1 MKTPFKTIIATLA
14 LLILTLPVSFAA
26 TAVQQADSAYN
37 KKNFQDA
44 LYYYQAAAE
53 KDGVSSDLYYNM
65 GNTYYRLGDLG
76 HAVLNYRRALA
87 LDPSNEEARLNL
99 EFVRTKITD
108 KPEDDS
114 TFLRNVH
121 LKIVSWMSP
130 DAWAWTSMGVFAL
143 MIGLIAI
150 YLFAP
155 SVNAR
160 KVGFFGAFVILF
172 IFIYTLYVAW
182 SSANAYNGNGRAVVT
197 APVTNLRSTPASSN
211 SSADKVVPIH
221 EGTELIILD
230 SLATPDD
237 PKVPLWYDVKI
248 NNTSRAWLPA
258 ADVEKV

>member
-1 MKTPFKTIIATLA
+1 MKTPFKTIIATMA
-14 LLILTLPVSFAA
+14 LLILTLPASFAA
-26 TAVQQADSAYN
+26 TPVQQADSAYN

-44 LYYYQAAAE
+44 LFYYQAAAE

-160 KVGFFGAFVILF
+160 KVGFFGAFVMLF

>member
-14 LLILTLPVSFAA
+14 LLMLTLPATFAA

-121 LKIVSWMSP
+121 FKIVSWMSP

>member
-14 LLILTLPVSFAA
+14 LLILTLPASFAA

-121 LKIVSWMSP
+121 LKIISWMSP

-160 KVGFFGAFVILF
+160 KVGFFGAFVMLF

>member
-14 LLILTLPVSFAA
+14 LLILTLPASFAA

-160 KVGFFGAFVILF
+160 KVGFFGAFVVLF

-182 SSANAYNGNGRAVVT
+182 SSASAYNGNGRAVVT

>member
-14 LLILTLPVSFAA
+14 LLILTLPASFAA

-44 LYYYQAAAE
+44 LYYYQAAAQ

-155 SVNAR
+155 TVNAR

>member
-14 LLILTLPVSFAA
+14 LLILTLPASFAA

-121 LKIVSWMSP
+121 FKIVSWMSP

-160 KVGFFGAFVILF
+160 KVGFFGAFVMLF

>member
-14 LLILTLPVSFAA
+14 LLILTLPASFAA

-160 KVGFFGAFVILF
+160 KVGFFGAFVMLF

-258 ADVEKV
+258 GDVEKV

>member
-1 MKTPFKTIIATLA
+1 MKTPFKTIIATMA
-14 LLILTLPVSFAA
+14 LLILTLPASFAA

>member
-14 LLILTLPVSFAA
+14 LLILTLPASFAA

-44 LYYYQAAAE
+44 LFYYQAAAE

-160 KVGFFGAFVILF
+160 KVGFFGAFVMLF

>member
-1 MKTPFKTIIATLA
+1 MKTPFKTIIATMA
-14 LLILTLPVSFAA
+14 LLILTLPASFAA

-44 LYYYQAAAE
+44 LFYYQAAAE
-53 KDGVSSDLYYNM
+53 KDGVSSYLYYNM

-160 KVGFFGAFVILF
+160 KVGFFGAFVMLF

-182 SSANAYNGNGRAVVT
+182 SSANAYNDNGRAVVT

-237 PKVPLWYDVKI
+237 PKVPMWYDVKI

>member
-14 LLILTLPVSFAA
+14 LLILTLPASFAA

-121 LKIVSWMSP
+121 FKIVSWMSP

>member
-14 LLILTLPVSFAA
+14 LLILTLPATSTA

-160 KVGFFGAFVILF
+160 KVGFFGAFVMLF

>member
-14 LLILTLPVSFAA
+14 LLILTLPASFAA

>member
-14 LLILTLPVSFAA
+14 LLILSLPASFAA

-160 KVGFFGAFVILF
+160 KVGFFGAFVMLF

>member
-1 MKTPFKTIIATLA
+1 MKTPFKTIIAILA
-14 LLILTLPVSFAA
+14 LLILTLPASFAA

>member
-14 LLILTLPVSFAA
+14 LLILTLPASFAA

-121 LKIVSWMSP
+121 LKSYRGCRPTHGHGPRW
-130 DAWAWTSMGVFAL
+130 
-143 MIGLIAI
+143 
-150 YLFAP
+150 
-155 SVNAR
+155 
-160 KVGFFGAFVILF
+160 
-172 IFIYTLYVAW
+172 
-182 SSANAYNGNGRAVVT
+182 
-197 APVTNLRSTPASSN
+197 ASS
-211 SSADKVVPIH
+211 
-221 EGTELIILD
+221 
-230 SLATPDD
+230 
-237 PKVPLWYDVKI
+237 
-248 NNTSRAWLPA
+248 R
-258 ADVEKV
+258 

>member
-1 MKTPFKTIIATLA
+1 MKTRYKTIIATLA
-14 LLILTLPVSFAA
+14 LLFLTLQNAFAA
-26 TAVQQADSAYN
+26 SEVQQADSAYN
-37 KKNFQDA
+37 KKDFSSA
-44 LYYYQAAAE
+44 LYHYQAAAQ

-87 LDPSNEEARLNL
+87 LDPSNEDARLNL
-99 EFVRTKITD
+99 EFVRTKIAD

-114 TFLRNVH
+114 TFLHNVH
-121 LKIVSWMSP
+121 DKITAWMSP
-130 DAWAWTSMGVFAL
+130 DAWARTSLSIFTL
-143 MIGLIAI
+143 MMALIAL

-160 KVGFFGAFVILF
+160 KAGFFGAFIVLL
-172 IFIYTLYVAW
+172 IFAYTLFVAW
-182 SSANAYNGNGRAVVT
+182 TSANAYKGDGRAVVVVPT
-197 APVTNLRSTPASSN
+197 TNLRSTPASSN

-221 EGTELIILD
+221 EGTEVVIVD

-237 PKVPLWYDVKI
+237 PKSPLWYDVKI

-258 ADVEKV
+258 GDVEKV

>member
-14 LLILTLPVSFAA
+14 LLILTLPASFAA

-37 KKNFQDA
+37 KKKFQDA
-44 LYYYQAAAE
+44 LYYYQAAAQ

-155 SVNAR
+155 TVNAR

>member
-1 MKTPFKTIIATLA
+1 MKTPFKTIIATMA
-14 LLILTLPVSFAA
+14 LLILTLPASFAA

-160 KVGFFGAFVILF
+160 KVGFFGAFVMLF

>member
-14 LLILTLPVSFAA
+14 LLILTLPASFAA

-44 LYYYQAAAE
+44 LYYYQAAVE

>member
-14 LLILTLPVSFAA
+14 LLILSLPASFAA

>member
-14 LLILTLPVSFAA
+14 LLILTLPASFAA

-44 LYYYQAAAE
+44 RYYYQAAAE

-143 MIGLIAI
+143 MIWLIAI